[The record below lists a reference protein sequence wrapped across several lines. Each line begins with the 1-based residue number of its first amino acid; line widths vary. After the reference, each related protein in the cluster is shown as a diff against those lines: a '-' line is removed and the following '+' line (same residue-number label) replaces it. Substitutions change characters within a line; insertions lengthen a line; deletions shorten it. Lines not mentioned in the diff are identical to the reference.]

1 MDESKSGFLYFIVG
15 VFLALLIW
23 GAQLIGVV
31 VNVFLGG
38 VVLAVAFGFVVY
50 AFWIW
55 ERTAKWHV
63 LLRIGTIA
71 IAAILY
77 CSLAGRQMI
86 AEWRKEHPRV
96 VAKASEIVPQST
108 NNPEPSPSTTLP
120 SASPAP
126 PISAPLK
133 KAGKKKP
140 QAQVQNNQ
148 QSSGTDTQI
157 GTAQGPVAIAPNGI
171 ANAAPN
177 FGNQTVNNAPPL
189 PHVTWTQEP
198 LRAEYGLANIH
209 PRVAMV
215 SPDEAWQK
223 AQARI
228 AELMHNP
235 GVLVSLSTD
244 GPFTNASFWAECDI
258 SCEGVASQTGTV
270 GSISYIGFAKIR
282 ENEVGILVTIPGTLL
297 KGQSVEWEIRSQNK
311 DPLTITKVEAVA
323 AK

>member
-1 MDESKSGFLYFIVG
+1 MDENKSGLLYFIVG

-38 VVLAVAFGFVVY
+38 VVLAAAFGFVIY

-55 ERTAKWHV
+55 ERPAKWHV

-77 CSLAGRQMI
+77 CSLVGRQMI

-108 NNPEPSPSTTLP
+108 NNPGPSPSSTPILP
-120 SASPAP
+120 IPSVSKGSAKVS
-126 PISAPLK
+126 K
-133 KAGKKKP
+133 RNKN
-140 QAQVQNNQ
+140 QAVQKNEGG
-148 QSSGTDTQI
+148 SSNTNAQI

-189 PHVTWTQEP
+189 PRVTWTQEP